1 MEMSHAGRLK
11 RRSLEQEFVRLKVK
25 SRSIFG
31 KIFYYYF
38 LHFIIF
44 VKNKDAIR
52 KKYQI
57 PTDQMSSVWRRVMR
71 SVNSMSRALVQ
82 TNARTDRFIEV
93 LGRIDR
99 VIQQARANEIDAALG
114 TLVAIR
120 EDLANFQ
127 TRPRSET
134 ESDSE
139 SN

>member
-1 MEMSHAGRLK
+1 LK
-11 RRSLEQEFVRLKVK
+11 T
-25 SRSIFG
+25 
-31 KIFYYYF
+31 
-38 LHFIIF
+38 
-44 VKNKDAIR
+44 KDAIR

-57 PTDQMSSVWRRVMR
+57 PADQMSSVWRRVMR

-82 TNARTDRFIEV
+82 TNARTERFTGV

-114 TLVAIR
+114 TLVAIG
-120 EDLANFQ
+120 EDLVTFQ
-127 TRPRSET
+127 THPRSET